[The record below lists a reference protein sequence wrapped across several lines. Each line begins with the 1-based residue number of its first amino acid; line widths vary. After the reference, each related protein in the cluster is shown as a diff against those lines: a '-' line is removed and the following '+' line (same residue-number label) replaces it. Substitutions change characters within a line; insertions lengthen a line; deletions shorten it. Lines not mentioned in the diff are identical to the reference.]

1 MTLTIR
7 VYSMLN
13 VRSIDE
19 DLTARA
25 RIRDAAITS
34 FAATGFDATVRQIAT
49 QAGVSAGLVIHH
61 FGSKDGLRA
70 ACDAE
75 VLRRIFELKSDTL
88 RMSPSQS
95 IARIAQLDEF
105 GATLGYTLRSVQE
118 GGELGRAFL
127 RSMIDDARA
136 YTADAVEAGL
146 VLPSADPEARV
157 EVLVTQSLGG
167 MLLQLAL
174 RGQTD
179 FSKGGELIRSVSERS
194 TFALLELYTQGL
206 LADSSLLDEYIRQ
219 VPQPTP
225 ESQNSSH

>member
-1 MTLTIR
+1 
-7 VYSMLN
+7 MLN

-49 QAGVSAGLVIHH
+49 QAGVSGGLVIHH

>member
-49 QAGVSAGLVIHH
+49 QAGVSGGLVIHH

>member
-1 MTLTIR
+1 M
-7 VYSMLN
+7 
-13 VRSIDE
+13 
-19 DLTARA
+19 
-25 RIRDAAITS
+25 
-34 FAATGFDATVRQIAT
+34 
-49 QAGVSAGLVIHH
+49 
-61 FGSKDGLRA
+61 
-70 ACDAE
+70 
-75 VLRRIFELKSDTL
+75 
-88 RMSPSQS
+88 
-95 IARIAQLDEF
+95 
-105 GATLGYTLRSVQE
+105 QE

>member
-1 MTLTIR
+1 LTLTIR

>member
-1 MTLTIR
+1 LTLTIR

-49 QAGVSAGLVIHH
+49 QAGVSGGLVIHH